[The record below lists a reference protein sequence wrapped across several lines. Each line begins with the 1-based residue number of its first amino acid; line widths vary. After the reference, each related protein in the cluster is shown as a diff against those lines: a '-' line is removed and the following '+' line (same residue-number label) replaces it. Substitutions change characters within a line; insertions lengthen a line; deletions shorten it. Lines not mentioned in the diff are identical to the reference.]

1 MDNTEMNN
9 ELDPKKII
17 EQCSDFLTR
26 SSNRFATSLQRAV
39 TDMRRYSGTF
49 WDDGFLTKY
58 KRKKRMNLS
67 LNNWCPLANAISSP
81 ISNSPWH
88 AELTDKREQFAKV
101 QESIDK
107 IEADSEVK
115 SSIVDAFRKAV
126 LTGYG
131 FLVVTTIE
139 DEISGEPKITIESA
153 AHLDSVAMDP
163 TALNTDGSDAEEG
176 AIVNYMSVKKA
187 KRLFGDDVVPSLY
200 PDVPCSISFGQN
212 DQWTVPKDSVAM
224 ISYFVKN
231 EKGLVDYYKIVGDKV
246 VESVEMPI
254 KFIPIVRI
262 AGNEIFEGGQINF
275 NGIIQQTLSLE
286 LGANIA
292 YSSLIERVGRSAKAN
307 IMVNVD
313 AIDGLEKNTAAISED
328 DTVAYLWKGEHQP
341 VLLQEQFQTG
351 DLQATISTCRTLME
365 DTLGIPLSGII
376 DQRERTATE
385 ILRQEA
391 SKESNT
397 ANYYNNAYKAIRT
410 INKIIIELITLG
422 ADLLFTL
429 ENGPSVITQQMKA
442 RQELTAMTTVMTDE
456 MKPIVAKY
464 FADTLKNDLGD
475 GLSKNIV
482 ANLPPNVKFI
492 AESSDQDPAAIHIMN
507 QMQAQM
513 NEAMT
518 QLDMKNQEIAQL
530 KQELQN
536 AQISMLN
543 TREQRILD
551 WNKFTV
557 AEQDKMAIE
566 SAKLGLDQQKAN
578 DQADKNEADAIIKA
592 TEVNIKAAESEQKM
606 AQEETDRAVE
616 EQKQYI
622 LGTFGLRG

>member
-1 MDNTEMNN
+1 
-9 ELDPKKII
+9 
-17 EQCSDFLTR
+17 
-26 SSNRFATSLQRAV
+26 
-39 TDMRRYSGTF
+39 
-49 WDDGFLTKY
+49 
-58 KRKKRMNLS
+58 
-67 LNNWCPLANAISSP
+67 
-81 ISNSPWH
+81 
-88 AELTDKREQFAKV
+88 
-101 QESIDK
+101 
-107 IEADSEVK
+107 
-115 SSIVDAFRKAV
+115 
-126 LTGYG
+126 
-131 FLVVTTIE
+131 
-139 DEISGEPKITIESA
+139 
-153 AHLDSVAMDP
+153 
-163 TALNTDGSDAEEG
+163 
-176 AIVNYMSVKKA
+176 
-187 KRLFGDDVVPSLY
+187 
-200 PDVPCSISFGQN
+200 
-212 DQWTVPKDSVAM
+212 
-224 ISYFVKN
+224 
-231 EKGLVDYYKIVGDKV
+231 
-246 VESVEMPI
+246 
-254 KFIPIVRI
+254 
-262 AGNEIFEGGQINF
+262 
-275 NGIIQQTLSLE
+275 
-286 LGANIA
+286 
-292 YSSLIERVGRSAKAN
+292 
-307 IMVNVD
+307 
-313 AIDGLEKNTAAISED
+313 
-328 DTVAYLWKGEHQP
+328 
-341 VLLQEQFQTG
+341 
-351 DLQATISTCRTLME
+351 ME

-422 ADLLFTL
+422 SDLLFTL

-566 SAKLGLDQQKAN
+566 SAKLGLDQQKVN